1 MCQKDYIKKIEKK
14 KYKHLNFVEKTQ
26 IERWYNI
33 EKKPCSEIAKLL
45 NKSVRTIQR
54 EIKRG
59 TVENLTT
66 ELEIKYVYSSEIS
79 EQKYRYNMTAKGPN
93 IKLEANYKL
102 VEYIENGIKKERK
115 SPEILVEEI
124 KRKKDE
130 FGVILCAKTIRNC
143 IHKRILNLTE
153 KDMIYKKV
161 YKEKNKKK
169 IHFDKV
175 PAEKSIDFRPK
186 EANDR
191 SEYGH
196 WEGDLVIGKEGKG
209 AALLTFTERMTREE
223 IIFKIPSKQ
232 SIHIAKSIDKL
243 ERKYKSE
250 FKKKFKTMVL
260 R

>member
-1 MCQKDYIKKIEKK
+1 MCQKNYNKKSKEKK
-14 KYKHLNFVEKTQ
+14 YQHLNYVEKTQ

-59 TVENLTT
+59 LIEDLTT
-66 ELEIKYVYSSEIS
+66 HLEIKYVYSAEIS

-93 IKLEANYKL
+93 IKLDTNYKL

-115 SPEILVEEI
+115 SPEILVAEM
-124 KRKKDE
+124 KRKKEE
-130 FGVILCAKTIRNC
+130 FGTIVCAKTIRNC

-153 KDMIYKKV
+153 KDMIYKKE
-161 YKEKNKKK
+161 YKEKNKEKTHC
-169 IHFDKV
+169 IKV
-175 PAEKSIDFRPK
+175 PAEKSINFRPQ

-191 SEYGH
+191 SECGH
-196 WEGDLVIGKEGKG
+196 WEGDLVVGKDGKG

-223 IIFKIPSKQ
+223 IIFKIPSK
-232 SIHIAKSIDKL
+232 HAVNVAKSIDKL

-250 FKKKFKTMVL
+250 FKNCM
-260 R
+260 